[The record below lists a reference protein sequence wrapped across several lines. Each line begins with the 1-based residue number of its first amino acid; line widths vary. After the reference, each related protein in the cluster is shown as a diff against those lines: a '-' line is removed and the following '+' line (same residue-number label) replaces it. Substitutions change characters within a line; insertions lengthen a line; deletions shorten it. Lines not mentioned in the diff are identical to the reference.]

1 MLPTD
6 GEGDPAGCFS
16 GLTYVVSCLA
26 AVWVFSANGQP
37 PGRTSD
43 KREEAREEDEK
54 VDAHEDK
61 TKNAKASTSG
71 FKAWQLLTSTAS
83 KKRKRKNPRKE
94 TRRTKRKKRKIEGKC
109 GHQESREDTPSSL
122 ANLITINTDH
132 ITKSNKTSGCKKVE

>member
-1 MLPTD
+1 MSFLVLQL
-6 GEGDPAGCFS
+6 S
-16 GLTYVVSCLA
+16 GYLVQTGNLQERQ
-26 AVWVFSANGQP
+26 G
-37 PGRTSD
+37 T

-71 FKAWQLLTSTAS
+71 FKAWQLLSSTAS
-83 KKRKRKNPRKE
+83 EKRKRKNPRKE

-132 ITKSNKTSGCKKVE
+132 ITKSNKTSGCKKVEQVKEEMTL